1 MALVTVSRALSPAEA
16 QLTRSRLEAAGF
28 HAVVTGE
35 LAALSMDGYSLA
47 TGGIRVQVPESEA
60 GEATEFLA
68 ASRPATPAD
77 PGQSSSPS

>member
-1 MALVTVSRALSPAEA
+1 MALVTISRALSPADA

-60 GEATEFLA
+60 ADATEFLA
-68 ASRPATPAD
+68 SSTELGGPDQGGTPA
-77 PGQSSSPS
+77 PE